1 MQAGAHRRDSSRV
14 WQWPR
19 SRSHLARAETGEQF
33 RWGTGT
39 DIAPGTYARRGPSNP
54 YFGVRQGVSS
64 STCSWSTHSAPE
76 VSNENI
82 VDTNTSMGPMS
93 VVIPPTVAAFQ
104 THNRKPLDDLI
115 AGVPGTGRGPTT
127 CRN

>member
-1 MQAGAHRRDSSRV
+1 MARTLALRASAGLVAGMAMAAITLA
-14 WQWPR
+14 PG
-19 SRSHLARAETGEQF
+19 ARAETGEQF
-33 RWGTGT
+33 PGMGCFSWELTLRQ
-39 DIAPGTYARRGPSNP
+39 APTARRGRRILILV
-54 YFGVRQGVSS
+54 FGRVSEL

-104 THNRKPLDDLI
+104 THNCKLWMRI
-115 AGVPGTGRGPTT
+115 S
-127 CRN
+127 